1 MSAYMP
7 KYGGLKKYSGINKDG
22 LYMLIYLAMCGSDAD
37 SSKFELLYQNY
48 KASMFKI
55 ANAILK
61 DAYLAEDAVHQSF
74 IKIIKNLHKID
85 DVFSNKTR
93 ALIVII
99 VRNTSIDIYR
109 RRKRNYA
116 FSLEEMANEPI
127 DDNMTPPEFVISE
140 ESFELMKTNI
150 SKMPQKYSDVIVL
163 RYFYGYSNAEIAQL
177 LNISNENVRHR
188 LHRAKKMLLEIMK
201 EGEIE

>member
-1 MSAYMP
+1 
-7 KYGGLKKYSGINKDG
+7 
-22 LYMLIYLAMCGSDAD
+22 MLIYLAMCGTDAD

-99 VRNTSIDIYR
+99 VRNTAIDIYR

-116 FSLEEMANEPI
+116 FSLEEMASEPI

-150 SKMPQKYSDVIVL
+150 SNMPQKYS
-163 RYFYGYSNAEIAQL
+163 SNAEIAQL

-188 LHRAKKMLLEIMK
+188 LHRAKKMLIERMRE
-201 EGEIE
+201 EGD